1 MPAYL
6 PFLRCIMNIEHVN
19 TDAPERATSRKIAR
33 GLGWLLAAVLIASS
47 AAAQGT
53 PPDSL
58 AARLRRA
65 EDAIAALQV
74 QIAEQAQSGVQAKSR
89 ARMELTGRVLVSG
102 FGNSRRVN
110 NVDNPQFV
118 RPDTTPGVPVRGV
131 GMAIRQTRLGLAASV
146 ADVLGG
152 NFNGDLDVDFYGGQ
166 QPSSGGR
173 TFPLLRLR
181 TARGFV
187 RWSNAEL
194 MIGQESPLISGVN
207 PVTPAAIGTP
217 EFAAAGNLWLWLPQ
231 IRFGV
236 ENTGRV
242 RVGFQG
248 AVLAPTSGDAVTAFD
263 TDYDLAERSQRPYL
277 QARLRAKWGEG
288 ETTREVGC
296 GIHQG
301 WLVPAAARV
310 DSRAVACD
318 AVLPVGELLELRG
331 EYFSGEGLRGLGG
344 GGIGQNFTTLNEPLR
359 TKGGWAQINVRPS
372 AALRLGAGC
381 GIDHPDAGAA
391 RRRND
396 ACATYAM
403 LRPVGPLFFGAELRR
418 LRTGYPSARYTNDHV
433 TLAAGFEF

>member
-1 MPAYL
+1 
-6 PFLRCIMNIEHVN
+6 MNIEHVN
-19 TDAPERATSRKIAR
+19 TDAPVRGTSRKIAR
-33 GLGWLLAAVLIASS
+33 RLAWVLAAMVIARS

-53 PPDSL
+53 TADSL
-58 AARLRRA
+58 AERLRRA
-65 EDAIAALQV
+65 EAAIAALQV
-74 QIAEQAQSGVQAKSR
+74 QIAEQAQSAVQARSR
-89 ARMELTGRVLVSG
+89 ARMELTGRVMVSG

-118 RPDTTPGVPVRGV
+118 RADTTPGVPVRGV
-131 GMAIRQTRLGLAASV
+131 GMAIRQTRLGLAVSV
-146 ADVLGG
+146 ADVMGG
-152 NFNGDLDVDFYGGQ
+152 SFDGDLDVDFYGGQ

-217 EFAAAGNLWLWLPQ
+217 DFAAAGNLWLWLPQ

-236 ENTGRV
+236 ENAGRV
-242 RVGFQG
+242 RFGLQA
-248 AVLAPTSGDAVTAFD
+248 AVLAPTSGDAVAAFD
-263 TDYDLAERSQRPYL
+263 TDYDLAERSQRPFL
-277 QARLRAKWGEG
+277 QTRVRAKWGEG

-296 GIHQG
+296 GVHQG

-310 DSRAVACD
+310 ESRAVACD
-318 AVLPVGELLELRG
+318 AVLPVTELLELRG
-331 EYFSGEGLRGLGG
+331 EFFSGQGLRGLGG

-359 TKGGWAQINVRPS
+359 SKGGWAQINVRPS
-372 AALRLGAGC
+372 AGFRFGAGC
-381 GIDHPDAGAA
+381 GVDHPDAGAT

-396 ACATYAM
+396 VCATYAM
-403 LRPVGPLFFGAELRR
+403 LRPTGPLFFGAELRR
-418 LRTGYPSARYTNDHV
+418 LRTGYSSARYTNDHV